1 LNSSINLHEQLLTRG
16 RRLLELGSVDAART
30 ILHRLL
36 DQPEVSKRYRAEAH
50 TLLGQIAL
58 DFSRFDKARRHYAAA
73 IGLRP
78 FAAEGY
84 VRYAMAIEADP
95 DGNTRKA
102 WLALRRAT
110 RIDPEE
116 PRYWTA
122 LGRTSLLIGDRTVAG
137 LAFRRAARLQP
148 DCINVLTELVG
159 GYVAMGQFQ
168 QAKRVLIAV
177 RFRYPRL
184 AGLAELWKN
193 YRWHALRRRQQRLRM
208 KANSSDEST
217 IPFPGRSTSV
227 PTSDPSP
234 VVLRADQSSWPRP
247 HVLRLFGRQS
257 Q

>member
-1 LNSSINLHEQLLTRG
+1 MNNSINLHEQLLTRG
-16 RRLLELGSVDAART
+16 RRLLDLGSIEAART
-30 ILHRLL
+30 ILRRLL

-58 DFSRFDKARRHYAAA
+58 DFGRFDKSRRHYAAA

-78 FAAEGY
+78 FSAEGY
-84 VRYAMAIEADP
+84 VRYASAIEADP

-137 LAFRRAARLQP
+137 LAFRRAARLNP

-159 GYVAMGQFQ
+159 GYIAMGQFR
-168 QAKRVLIAV
+168 QAKRALIAA
-177 RFRYPRL
+177 RFRNSRL
-184 AGLAELWKN
+184 TGLSGLWKN
-193 YRWHALRRRQQRLRM
+193 FRWHLARRRQQRMR
-208 KANSSDEST
+208 ANSAHESA
-217 IPFPGRSTSV
+217 IPFPGRSVSI
-227 PTSDPSP
+227 PTADPSP
-234 VVLRADQSSWPRP
+234 VVLRADQASRPMP
-247 HVLRLFGRQS
+247 HVLRLFGRR
-257 Q
+257 